1 MPAKGQLRRVRE
13 VVVGFFNPGMAGWL
27 FILFFII
34 LFAIMAPIAFRI
46 GKLFVRSIFWLYES
60 RNHSVD
66 LSLTGSVIPA
76 IVAIILAWLLHRRGR
91 RVMPAIIV
99 NAWFWVFAII
109 YVVFFGMV
117 LPIASPTATVVLL
130 SLNTPMTLA
139 APLIFIV
146 AFGLAHEVRR
156 DDCWVAAEAYIAL
169 FTVLLLSDLTTAIM
183 AGVATEITHI
193 FTKASLI
200 IGGYGVMDGLILIPT
215 EAAIAAL
222 ITVVAVRH
230 LDILKVVFKNA
241 LVDIGLSVLLF
252 TGVLLGLRLI
262 PYNLAGPVFGAAITL
277 FATGLYS
284 VTNYLSTTTTLS
296 HELDVE
302 CRSDDCSKGRIIIRI
317 KNTGK
322 NVAEDAYAL
331 VSIRARKEGTP
342 PEEGYLGIED
352 ESLPWLSSGSIT
364 TKVSIDPGHSSELLV
379 FEYERAPDG
388 YVIKVPS
395 EKGVDKP
402 RVCLWLDF
410 DTKYVFR
417 IKVNGK
423 SVRLPLDIKLYITM
437 NKLDAIAS
445 SKTMFREAY
454 INEVVLNVARE
465 VFNYVFRELGNDR
478 GIAERAATLRERI
491 FIPTSSNIE
500 GYLRIA
506 SGFETLYNELRN
518 QFGWLAEYLGLVFG
532 VSYEYAVYL
541 ALAKRW
547 DEFDEF
553 VSLIMS
559 IRSYLSPL
567 SRNDDVYIMMKLL
580 LNLITDEEFRK
591 KFSDW
596 LTGGNIYDTLKYYVP
611 KHLRPALA
619 RLFPPFGY
627 ENITCEDACA
637 IHGKEKYLDWKC
649 YEDCDRILSAFDGN
663 ENRVKEIASE
673 LDSVLQRHRAYK
685 NWVGGSSKEEKSAP
699 PMLIKEI
706 IDYVHNNEE
715 PQDWGFFSR
724 AVVELRLPT
733 TSRLRFILILHNLLR
748 AREEFE
754 KGNIDEAIKFVDLA
768 ETHAVIGNIKYRGRI
783 PSLSVA
789 SRFFIS
795 VEILASDLK
804 SKLKGSRRFEI
815 SDIDVLKLL
824 RLYHYHVQTNLAE
837 TWP

>member
-1 MPAKGQLRRVRE
+1 MPARGWLRRA
-13 VVVGFFNPGMAGWL
+13 GKFLNPGVAGLL

-34 LFAIMAPIAFRI
+34 LFAIIAPIALRI
-46 GKLFVRSIFWLYES
+46 GKLFVESILWVYES
-60 RNHSVD
+60 RNYSVG
-66 LSLTGSVIPA
+66 LSLIVGLIIVPA
-76 IVAIILAWLLHRRGR
+76 VVAAALAWLLRRRGR
-91 RVMPAIIV
+91 RVVPAIMA
-99 NAWFWVFAII
+99 NEWFWVFAAI
-109 YVVFFGMV
+109 YVVV
-117 LPIASPTATVVLL
+117 ITALPVMSPTAAAVLL
-130 SLNTPMTLA
+130 SLNTPMIIA
-139 APLIFIV
+139 APLIFIT
-146 AFGLAHEVRR
+146 AFDLAR
-156 DDCWVAAEAYIAL
+156 DFNEGSYWVAAEAYIAL
-169 FTVLLLSDLTTAIM
+169 FTALLFSDLATALM
-183 AGVATEITHI
+183 AGVATEITHL

-200 IGGYGVMDGLILIPT
+200 IGGYGAMDGLVLIPT

-230 LDILKVVFKNA
+230 LDVLKVVFKNA
-241 LVDIGLSVLLF
+241 LVDVGLSVLLI
-252 TGVLLGLRLI
+252 TGVLLGLGLI

-277 FATGLYS
+277 FATGLNN

-296 HELDVE
+296 HELDIE
-302 CRSDDCSKGRIIIRI
+302 CRSDDCSKGWIIIRI

-331 VSIRARKEGTP
+331 VSIRARREGTP
-342 PEEGYLGIED
+342 SEEGYLGIED

-395 EKGVDKP
+395 EGSVDKP
-402 RVCLWLDF
+402 RARLWLDF

-417 IKVNGK
+417 IKVDGK

-465 VFNYVFRELGNDR
+465 VFNIVFRELGNDR

-491 FIPTSSNIE
+491 FIPKSSNIE

-506 SGFETLYNELRN
+506 NGFETLYNELRN

-547 DEFDEF
+547 DELA
-553 VSLIMS
+553 SLIES
-559 IRSYLSPL
+559 IRFNLSSL
-567 SRNDDVYIMMKLL
+567 SRNDDVYVMTKLL
-580 LNLITDEEFRK
+580 LNLITDEKFRE

-596 LTGGNIYDTLKYYVP
+596 LTGGNIYDTLRYYVP

-619 RLFPPFGY
+619 RLLNYGQ
-627 ENITCEDACA
+627 ITCKSACGYDEEEECSNQCCKNCERMLNA
-637 IHGKEKYLDWKC
+637 LKGD
-649 YEDCDRILSAFDGN
+649 
-663 ENRVKEIASE
+663 ENVVKDIVSD
-673 LDSVLQRHRAYK
+673 LDSVLRRHRAYK

-706 IDYVHNNEE
+706 IDYVHNNKE

-733 TSRLRFILILHNLLR
+733 TSRLRFILILHDLLR

-754 KGNIDEAIKFVDLA
+754 RGNIDGAVKFVDLA
-768 ETHAVIGNIKYRGRI
+768 EAHAVIGNIKYRGRI

-789 SRFFIS
+789 SHFFIS
-795 VEILASDLK
+795 VEILTSDLK

-815 SDIDVLKLL
+815 SDIDILILL